1 MLRIDLFYAMA
12 TMLVNFSWGVFFTF
26 MTKYI
31 GVELGGGEA
40 AVVLFT
46 GANWF
51 YTLLGLFAGKVSSTI
66 GERKTVLLG
75 LFCSIPILLGYFIT
89 DPYYLAL
96 TVSIASFPWVL
107 SWSAVLKAVF
117 SLSSRDNMGRYY
129 GKITIGSGL
138 GFFFGSIVTGLI
150 IAVLGLSGVYVVV
163 VLTLTVSYLIYYY
176 KYPTFISESRVKN
189 TSIVKITINLLP
201 ALISLSLIVFIRELL
216 YSLAPIKLNN
226 SIEALTLH
234 IPKWL
239 EYTIYGLIYSGGA
252 LISPVARII
261 AGKLVDKYGPLSVYI
276 SVVLS
281 YTALYWAFGYSSGI
295 IPVILWQ
302 IPLYPLLDTSFN
314 VFVAMKLSS
323 EELTSGFG
331 LVYAFTAIGGLMLL
345 PLLLLNELNIVYIGI
360 FVSAAGILSILLILL
375 SAYRNVIS

>member
-1 MLRIDLFYAMA
+1 
-12 TMLVNFSWGVFFTF
+12 
-26 MTKYI
+26 
-31 GVELGGGEA
+31 
-40 AVVLFT
+40 
-46 GANWF
+46 
-51 YTLLGLFAGKVSSTI
+51 
-66 GERKTVLLG
+66 
-75 LFCSIPILLGYFIT
+75 
-89 DPYYLAL
+89 
-96 TVSIASFPWVL
+96 
-107 SWSAVLKAVF
+107 
-117 SLSSRDNMGRYY
+117 
-129 GKITIGSGL
+129 IGSGL
-138 GFFFGSIVTGLI
+138 GFFLGSIVTGLI